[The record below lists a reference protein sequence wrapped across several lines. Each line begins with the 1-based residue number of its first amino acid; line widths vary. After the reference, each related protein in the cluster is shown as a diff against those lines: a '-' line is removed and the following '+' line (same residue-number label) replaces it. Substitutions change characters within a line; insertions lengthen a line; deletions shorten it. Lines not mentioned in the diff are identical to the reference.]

1 MNPVP
6 KLYAKIFLLTSLPFG
21 AIIAGIE
28 WIFGDGFSWL
38 KVVLSAFFYG
48 ILMASFLILR
58 QQKKLK
64 EMGIEE
70 LTVENTRV
78 YQAKQISST
87 LSQEALTE
95 VLKKD
100 AFTSRMKLTVSEN
113 GLLLK
118 TTQTWDSWGEVIRIH
133 LAFEKDGNY
142 CYNVSSRPALR
153 TTLLDYGKGLT
164 NITQMERILAAHN
177 T

>member
-58 QQKKLK
+58 QQKKIK
-64 EMGIEE
+64 G
-70 LTVENTRV
+70 
-78 YQAKQISST
+78 
-87 LSQEALTE
+87 
-95 VLKKD
+95 
-100 AFTSRMKLTVSEN
+100 
-113 GLLLK
+113 
-118 TTQTWDSWGEVIRIH
+118 
-133 LAFEKDGNY
+133 DG
-142 CYNVSSRPALR
+142 
-153 TTLLDYGKGLT
+153 
-164 NITQMERILAAHN
+164 H
-177 T
+177 